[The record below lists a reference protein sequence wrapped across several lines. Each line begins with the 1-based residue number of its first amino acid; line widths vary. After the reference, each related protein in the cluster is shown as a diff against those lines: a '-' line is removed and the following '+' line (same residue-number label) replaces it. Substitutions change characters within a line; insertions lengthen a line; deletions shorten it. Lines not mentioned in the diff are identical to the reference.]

1 MWKTRITELLGID
14 YPIIQG
20 AMAYIS
26 ESQLAASIYHAGG
39 AGVIASGGFT
49 VDEVQN
55 YIHEAVSYTHLSLVS
70 FCRI

>member
-26 ESQLAASIYHAGG
+26 ESQLAASFITQAGP
-39 AGVIASGGFT
+39 VSSP
-49 VDEVQN
+49 V
-55 YIHEAVSYTHLSLVS
+55 AVSL
-70 FCRI
+70 

>member
-49 VDEVQN
+49 EMKYRTISMKYV
-55 YIHEAVSYTHLSLVS
+55 ICAVPVRYLAS
-70 FCRI
+70 I

>member
-39 AGVIASGGFT
+39 AGVIASG
-49 VDEVQN
+49 
-55 YIHEAVSYTHLSLVS
+55 
-70 FCRI
+70 R